1 MVKLVTIVVFRILS
15 LFYTSGMAVTCYP
28 KCVYKSSIFL
38 RTYLTNDDHPVLGSQ
53 MSVHLSIHMK
63 RFVSPLVIRMMIII
77 ITLCTASF
85 SFFFFTPNFGAK
97 AYAQEINNDNSTLLL
112 EDMRSIMRDQQRDIT
127 SIRNTSSV
135 EAGALTQMA
144 ASSSRLAIQA
154 TYTALCVFFL
164 GIGLVVFGLSL
175 TTRSSPQIGKYFTIT
190 VWALTAP
197 VIMLIGLFQY
207 GAITGN
213 NLLGV
218 FRSDPFLL
226 LSFLMYIPI
235 AIVVFLLLAQK
246 KIMHVH
252 EVQAAHAA
260 KVTQEAQAAQA
271 RAQEAQAAQ
280 ARAQEAA
287 QESSQVKKD
296 PYQDLERL
304 VSLMQQ
310 GLISEEEFQKLKTR
324 LLSGT

>member
-1 MVKLVTIVVFRILS
+1 MNLS
-15 LFYTSGMAVTCYP
+15 LSI
-28 KCVYKSSIFL
+28 YKK
-38 RTYLTNDDHPVLGSQ
+38 G
-53 MSVHLSIHMK
+53 
-63 RFVSPLVIRMMIII
+63 FVSSPLTSDIMIKIII
-77 ITLCTASF
+77 ITIYFATFFSFSSF
-85 SFFFFTPNFGAK
+85 SFSSFFFAPNFGAK
-97 AYAQEINNDNSTLLL
+97 AYAQEESNSNNSNTLIL
-112 EDMRSIMRDQQRDIT
+112 EDLRAIMRDQQRDIT

-271 RAQEAQAAQ
+271 RAQEA
-280 ARAQEAA
+280 A

-304 VSLMQQ
+304 VSLKQQ

>member
-1 MVKLVTIVVFRILS
+1 M
-15 LFYTSGMAVTCYP
+15 
-28 KCVYKSSIFL
+28 
-38 RTYLTNDDHPVLGSQ
+38 N
-53 MSVHLSIHMK
+53 VHVAIHTTG
-63 RFVSPLVIRMMIII
+63 FVSSTVTGKKMII
-77 ITLCTASF
+77 ITLCTATL
-85 SFFFFTPNFGAK
+85 FFVSNFGAK
-97 AYAQEINNDNSTLLL
+97 TYAQEINNDNSTLLL
-112 EDMRSIMRDQQRDIT
+112 EDMRSIIRDEQRDIA

-135 EAGALTQMA
+135 EAGAWTQMA

-260 KVTQEAQAAQA
+260 KVTQEAHAAQA
-271 RAQEAQAAQ
+271 RAQA
-280 ARAQEAA
+280 AA

-296 PYQDLERL
+296 PYQELERL
-304 VSLMQQ
+304 GNLKQQ
-310 GLISEEEFQKLKTR
+310 GLISEEEFQKLKMR
-324 LLSGT
+324 LLSGI

>member
-112 EDMRSIMRDQQRDIT
+112 EDMRSIMRDQQRDMA

-260 KVTQEAQAAQA
+260 KVTQEAHAAQA
-271 RAQEAQAAQ
+271 RAQA
-280 ARAQEAA
+280 AA

-304 VSLMQQ
+304 VSLKQQ
-310 GLISEEEFQKLKTR
+310 GLISEEEFQKLKMR
-324 LLSGT
+324 LLSGI

>member
-1 MVKLVTIVVFRILS
+1 M
-15 LFYTSGMAVTCYP
+15 
-28 KCVYKSSIFL
+28 
-38 RTYLTNDDHPVLGSQ
+38 N
-53 MSVHLSIHMK
+53 VHVAIHTTG
-63 RFVSPLVIRMMIII
+63 FVSSTVTGKKMII
-77 ITLCTASF
+77 ITLCTATL
-85 SFFFFTPNFGAK
+85 FFVSNFGAK
-97 AYAQEINNDNSTLLL
+97 TYAQEINNDNSTLLL
-112 EDMRSIMRDQQRDIT
+112 EDMRSIIRDEQRDIA

-252 EVQAAHAA
+252 EVQAA
-260 KVTQEAQAAQA
+260 
-271 RAQEAQAAQ
+271 QAAQ

-304 VSLMQQ
+304 VSLKQQ

-324 LLSGT
+324 LLSST

>member
-85 SFFFFTPNFGAK
+85 SFFFFTPNIGAK

-112 EDMRSIMRDQQRDIT
+112 EDMRSIMRAQQRDIT

-271 RAQEAQAAQ
+271 RAQEA
-280 ARAQEAA
+280 A

-304 VSLMQQ
+304 VSLKQQ

>member
-164 GIGLVVFGLSL
+164 GIGLIVFGLSL

-252 EVQAAHAA
+252 EAQAAHAA
-260 KVTQEAQAAQA
+260 KVTQEAHAAQA
-271 RAQEAQAAQ
+271 RAQA
-280 ARAQEAA
+280 AA

-304 VSLMQQ
+304 VSLKQQ
-310 GLISEEEFQKLKTR
+310 GLISEEEFQKLKMR
-324 LLSGT
+324 LLSGI

>member
-85 SFFFFTPNFGAK
+85 SFFFTPNFGAK

-218 FRSDPFLL
+218 FRSDPFIL

-252 EVQAAHAA
+252 EVQAANAA
-260 KVTQEAQAAQA
+260 KVT
-271 RAQEAQAAQ
+271 QEAQAAQ

-304 VSLMQQ
+304 VSLKQQ

>member
-1 MVKLVTIVVFRILS
+1 MVKLVTIVVFIILS

-252 EVQAAHAA
+252 EAQAAHAA

-271 RAQEAQAAQ
+271 RTQA
-280 ARAQEAA
+280 AA

-304 VSLMQQ
+304 VSLKQQ
-310 GLISEEEFQKLKTR
+310 GLISEEEFQKLKMR
-324 LLSGT
+324 LLSGI

>member
-252 EVQAAHAA
+252 EAQAAHAA

-271 RAQEAQAAQ
+271 RAQA
-280 ARAQEAA
+280 AA

-304 VSLMQQ
+304 VSLKQQ
-310 GLISEEEFQKLKTR
+310 GLISEEEFQKLKMR
-324 LLSGT
+324 LLSGI

>member
-1 MVKLVTIVVFRILS
+1 
-15 LFYTSGMAVTCYP
+15 MAVTCYP

-260 KVTQEAQAAQA
+260 KVTQEAHAAQA
-271 RAQEAQAAQ
+271 RAQA
-280 ARAQEAA
+280 AA

-304 VSLMQQ
+304 VSLKQQ

-324 LLSGT
+324 LLSDI

>member
-226 LSFLMYIPI
+226 LSFLMNIPI

-271 RAQEAQAAQ
+271 RAQEA
-280 ARAQEAA
+280 A

-304 VSLMQQ
+304 VGLKQQ

>member
-252 EVQAAHAA
+252 EAQAAHAA
-260 KVTQEAQAAQA
+260 KVTQEAHAAQA
-271 RAQEAQAAQ
+271 RAQA
-280 ARAQEAA
+280 AA
-287 QESSQVKKD
+287 QESSQVKKN

-304 VSLMQQ
+304 VSLKQQ
-310 GLISEEEFQKLKTR
+310 GLISEEEFQKLKMR
-324 LLSGT
+324 LLSGI

>member
-271 RAQEAQAAQ
+271 RAQEA
-280 ARAQEAA
+280 A

-304 VSLMQQ
+304 VSLKQQ

-324 LLSGT
+324 LLSGI

>member
-1 MVKLVTIVVFRILS
+1 MNVRFSIHKREFGSSPLTDGMMMMIVIA
-15 LFYTSGMAVTCYP
+15 FYTAT
-28 KCVYKSSIFL
+28 
-38 RTYLTNDDHPVLGSQ
+38 
-53 MSVHLSIHMK
+53 
-63 RFVSPLVIRMMIII
+63 
-77 ITLCTASF
+77 
-85 SFFFFTPNFGAK
+85 SFFFFAPNFGAR
-97 AYAQEINNDNSTLLL
+97 AYAQEDNNSNNSTLIL
-112 EDMRSIMRDQQRDIT
+112 EDMRAILRDQQRDIA

-154 TYTALCVFFL
+154 TYTSLSVFFL

-190 VWALTAP
+190 VWALTIP
-197 VIMLIGLFQY
+197 VIMLIGSFQY

-246 KIMHVH
+246 KIMHIH

-260 KVTQEAQAAQA
+260 KVTQEAHAAKVRAQA
-271 RAQEAQAAQ
+271 
-280 ARAQEAA
+280 AA

-304 VSLMQQ
+304 GSLKQQ

-324 LLSGT
+324 LLSSV

>member
-252 EVQAAHAA
+252 EVQAARAA

-271 RAQEAQAAQ
+271 RAQES
-280 ARAQEAA
+280 A

-304 VSLMQQ
+304 VSLKQQ

-324 LLSGT
+324 LLSST

>member
-260 KVTQEAQAAQA
+260 KVTQEAHAAQA
-271 RAQEAQAAQ
+271 RAQA
-280 ARAQEAA
+280 AA

-296 PYQDLERL
+296 PYQELERL
-304 VSLMQQ
+304 GSLKQQ
-310 GLISEEEFQKLKTR
+310 GLISEEEFQKLKMR
-324 LLSGT
+324 LLSGI

>member
-260 KVTQEAQAAQA
+260 KVTQEAHAAQA
-271 RAQEAQAAQ
+271 RAQA
-280 ARAQEAA
+280 AA

-304 VSLMQQ
+304 VSLKQQ

>member
-260 KVTQEAQAAQA
+260 KVTQEAHAAQA
-271 RAQEAQAAQ
+271 RAQA
-280 ARAQEAA
+280 AA

-304 VSLMQQ
+304 VSLKQQ
-310 GLISEEEFQKLKTR
+310 GLISEEDFQKLKTR
-324 LLSGT
+324 LLSDI

>member
-144 ASSSRLAIQA
+144 VSSSRLAIQA

-260 KVTQEAQAAQA
+260 KVTQEAHAAQA
-271 RAQEAQAAQ
+271 RAQA
-280 ARAQEAA
+280 AA

-304 VSLMQQ
+304 VSLKQQ
-310 GLISEEEFQKLKTR
+310 GLISEEEFQKLKMR
-324 LLSGT
+324 LLSGI